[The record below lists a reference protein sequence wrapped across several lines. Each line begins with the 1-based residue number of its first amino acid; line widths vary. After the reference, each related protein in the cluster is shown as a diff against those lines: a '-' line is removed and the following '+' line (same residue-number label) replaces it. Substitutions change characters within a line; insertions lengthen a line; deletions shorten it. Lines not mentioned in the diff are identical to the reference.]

1 MDVQIVD
8 DFNVFVNGKV
18 VYYGNS
24 RKDAQKYINKNY
36 PELNFDEF
44 GGFITRDGRP
54 IGFNYDTE
62 KVARERFDFSK
73 LKQIGKG
80 SDRTIF
86 DLGNGKVLKVAHT
99 ARGLEQNI
107 YEGDFYLSDD
117 GIIPKAHERGLNY
130 VVVDNISGWG
140 KGLEDFRLNGMLA
153 EFKKFSQIDFDNR
166 TEGIQNVLEKYGFRS
181 ILNYDVLWG
190 DFIAKSLPG
199 ILGATFNTL
208 TTIFF
213 MYFILYFMLVNARKM
228 EDALYE
234 YIPLHDKNV
243 ARLGKEVNK
252 MVASNAIGIP
262 MIAFAQGLVGLI
274 GYLILGVKEPFFW
287 FGVTCIAAMLP
298 VVGAALAYVPLA
310 IIFFANGQNW
320 QGIAMLVFGF
330 GIIGTIDNVLR
341 FTLLKKLGDVH
352 PLTTV
357 FGVIIGLNL
366 FGFIGLIFGPLLISL
381 FMLLLRIYSSEFI
394 TKQRDI
400 HKIMEN

>member
-1 MDVQIVD
+1 MSNNVIDQNRIRQFFFIIIILLLGIVL
-8 DFNVFVNGKV
+8 FWQLYTFLPAFLGAITIYILMHKAMLHLTEKKKWRKGWTAILLMLISFIVILLPIGLLANMLSSKVTYAIQHSAELVEALKKV
-18 VYYGNS
+18 VGGIEQRFNIEIAS
-24 RKDAQKYINKNY
+24 DENINK
-36 PELNFDEF
+36 L
-44 GGFITRDGRP
+44 
-54 IGFNYDTE
+54 
-62 KVARERFDFSK
+62 
-73 LKQIGKG
+73 
-80 SDRTIF
+80 
-86 DLGNGKVLKVAHT
+86 
-99 ARGLEQNI
+99 
-107 YEGDFYLSDD
+107 
-117 GIIPKAHERGLNY
+117 
-130 VVVDNISGWG
+130 
-140 KGLEDFRLNGMLA
+140 
-153 EFKKFSQIDFDNR
+153 
-166 TEGIQNVLEKYGFRS
+166 
-181 ILNYDVLWG
+181 G

-320 QGIAMLVFGF
+320 QGIAMLIFGF
-330 GIIGTIDNVLR
+330 GIIGTVDNVLR
-341 FTLLKKLGDVH
+341 FTLLRKLGDVH
-352 PLTTV
+352 PLTTI

-381 FMLLLRIYSSEFI
+381 FMLLLKIYSSEFV